1 MTGDYVYIPGWDNYD
16 TLQETPDSSVP
27 QSSEKGKDGKT
38 KRIAKLTQEQK
49 DKIADMA
56 TPIAMPRDER
66 KRQYA
71 ALRRAVV
78 RSCEPALLA
87 KFSLSSD
94 GERWGGWMIEPPKSL

>member
-1 MTGDYVYIPGWDNYD
+1 MCTYLAGTI
-16 TLQETPDSSVP
+16 TIHSRTPLAILYH
-27 QSSEKGKDGKT
+27 KAAKRGKMERP
-38 KRIAKLTQEQK
+38 KRIAKLSQEQK

-56 TPIAMPRDER
+56 TPTAMPRDER

-94 GERWGGWMIEPPKSL
+94 GERWEG